1 MLPDK
6 QTKSPKTKVPC
17 RPNLGYCLNMIS
29 DRPITNQRFNLYL
42 TTEICMVLKSK

>member
-6 QTKSPKTKVPC
+6 QPRPPKTKVPC

-29 DRPITNQRFNLYL
+29 DRPIANQRFNLHL
-42 TTEICMVLKSK
+42 TTEIVMVFNSK